1 MEKSLE
7 NASYTLLSISP
18 LFLFDYVVHSTVI
31 LSCFV
36 AVATREVVFVSV
48 EKILFAL
55 IRAWIPT
62 YDLLV
67 CRFARFITGL

>member
-18 LFLFDYVVHSTVI
+18 WFLLDYVVNSTVI

-36 AVATREVVFVSV
+36 AVTTREVVIVSV
-48 EKILFAL
+48 EKILFA
-55 IRAWIPT
+55 
-62 YDLLV
+62 
-67 CRFARFITGL
+67 

>member
-18 LFLFDYVVHSTVI
+18 LFLFDYVVHSKVI
-31 LSCFV
+31 VSCFV
-36 AVATREVVFVSV
+36 AVATREVVIVSV

-62 YDLLV
+62 CDLPV